1 MKPAAFAIF
10 LAALALAAGVARAQ
24 TPDYARE
31 QRIADEIVP
40 AVVVGDPVRLAGPGG
55 RNFLGLLT
63 VTPKAKAA
71 VVLVHGYG
79 VHPDWGLIGELR
91 SSLADAGYTTLS
103 IQMPVLAADAKA
115 NDYLALFPD
124 AAQRIAAAVQ
134 YLQAK
139 GYRKIALVS
148 HSLGSRM
155 SNEYIVGTLPS
166 GLIAL
171 EPSPV
176 AAWVAIG
183 MTADYRGGERFHFA
197 LLDLYGENDLPAVL
211 KPAPRRREVV
221 AKLENSRAVMVPQAD
236 HFFNNRYKELNKEVR
251 EFLDQVLR

>member
-1 MKPAAFAIF
+1 MKRIALSVLF
-10 LAALALAAGVARAQ
+10 AALASFAGAAPP

-31 QRIADEIVP
+31 QRIAEEIVP
-40 AVVVGDPVRLAGPGG
+40 AVVVGDPVRLPGPDG
-55 RNFLGLLT
+55 RSFLGLLT
-63 VTPKAKAA
+63 VVPKAKAA

-115 NDYLALFPD
+115 DDYLALFPD
-124 AAQRIAAAVQ
+124 AAQRITAAVE
-134 YLQAK
+134 YLQGK
-139 GYRKIALVS
+139 EYRKIALVS

-155 SNEYIVGTLPS
+155 SNDYVLGTLPAS
-166 GLIAL
+166 LLA
-171 EPSPV
+171 PSTNPL

-183 MTADYRGGERFHFA
+183 MTSDYRGGARFRFP

-211 KPAPRRREVV
+211 KGAARRKDVV
-221 AKLENSRAVMVPQAD
+221 DKLDDSRTMMVPQAD
-236 HFFNNRYKELNKEVR
+236 HFFNGRYKELDKAVR